1 MGTARPDDGQDGQDG
16 QDSRRCSLWAAIGIG
31 VGLGSR
37 WRMTPIFV
45 SDAATASS
53 AQGSGQGGGSLVVR
67 SRCSGGRV
75 CRTLGGH
82 HEIKRVGT
90 AGSEAKGRWDV
101 CG

>member
-1 MGTARPDDGQDGQDG
+1 MQRW
-16 QDSRRCSLWAAIGIG
+16 CSLSAAIGIG

-45 SDAATASS
+45 SDAATASAQGS
-53 AQGSGQGGGSLVVR
+53 GQGSGQGGGSLVAR
-67 SRCSGGRV
+67 WWCSGGRV